1 MTGVFNLREHVE
13 VRGERITLPQYAGR
27 RNLQIITAS
36 DFNGKLRE
44 RGCDSSISVQKL
56 CRAAGDEGEVR
67 ETLDLLWR
75 KPEDADQVLGG
86 LLAGNEELYR
96 FEEMLEGEGEAR
108 ISS

>member
-1 MTGVFNLREHVE
+1 VSKRHVDDFLEVLRWSKDFGVDTTEGREIRQGVVGVFAAGAFDSHEHVE

-27 RNLQIITAS
+27 RNLQIITTP

-67 ETLDLLWR
+67 ESLDLL
-75 KPEDADQVLGG
+75 
-86 LLAGNEELYR
+86 
-96 FEEMLEGEGEAR
+96 
-108 ISS
+108 